1 MRIDAKLKIE
11 MKSTEKVQN
20 KKTRESFL
28 IKDLNLEG
36 NKYHESYNFMLI
48 RFRK

>member
-1 MRIDAKLKIE
+1 MRTDIKLEIE
-11 MKSTEKVQN
+11 IKSTEKVQN

-36 NKYHESYNFMLI
+36 SKYHEAYNFMLI
-48 RFRK
+48 RFRI